1 MVGFDSLPTHSNKEE
16 RGINMANMEVRI
28 LAMRNIDRLRVMSLE
43 ELAPLLISLRVID
56 GEYDSNHNFSVGK
69 TNGYQSPS
77 GKFYMSYVDAL
88 TDCIKW
94 LDEEYHKE
102 N

>member
-1 MVGFDSLPTHSNKEE
+1 
-16 RGINMANMEVRI
+16 MEVRI
-28 LAMRNIDRLRVMSLE
+28 LAMRNIDRLRIMSLE

-56 GEYDSNHNFSVGK
+56 GEYDSNHDFSVGK